1 METEKVSCGHHKKF
15 LSFFQFNMDSDGLY
29 GVQCDVPVQTIQFVK
44 SRDRIV
50 NEQYHDPAM
59 IVIPPLEQYT
69 NNFLI
74 SPPPLS
80 ENELRTAYPINELLI
95 IARYAVKDEI
105 SELLAPTD
113 QCCNRF
119 WEQDHCKKPND
130 PHGNDYGQRLSQTE
144 STALVRNMSSE
155 HWRSIY
161 VHCLLQQGQTPA
173 R

>member
-1 METEKVSCGHHKKF
+1 MDTIKSSF
-15 LSFFQFNMDSDGLY
+15 PFFQFNMDSDGLY
-29 GVQCDVPVQTIQFVK
+29 GVQCDLPVQTIQFVK

-80 ENELRTAYPINELLI
+80 ENELRTPYPINELLI

-105 SELLAPTD
+105 SELLAPSD
-113 QCCNRF
+113 RCCNRF
-119 WEQDHCKKPND
+119 
-130 PHGNDYGQRLSQTE
+130 
-144 STALVRNMSSE
+144 
-155 HWRSIY
+155 
-161 VHCLLQQGQTPA
+161 
-173 R
+173 